1 MPSRRFP
8 KRPPPSSPSP
18 ESIVERVDQQR
29 PGDIP
34 GDTIPTGF
42 PSIDRLLG
50 GGVRRRDLV
59 VLGGDIGSGKSALAL
74 GLALRVAQGGAGVAL
89 FSGEMDEE
97 RLMERALAIE
107 GRVAVDELRGAKLND
122 ETRAGIGG
130 AAVRLRDLPLTSL
143 ALAGPDFESVARRL
157 DPLPPLGLVIV
168 DYLQLVPSPAGVT
181 RSTQDEDLA
190 LVLQR
195 LKALALTRQVA
206 LVVVSQLPRFD
217 AKRPNARPALD
228 DFGHLG
234 AIKQHADL
242 VLGLYREEMYNP
254 GYGVDGATELI
265 VLKNRNGP
273 TGFVDLYFYRRWMR
287 FEDMLD
293 PDR

>member
-1 MPSRRFP
+1 MPSPARRLE
-8 KRPPPSSPSP
+8 KRPSLDNL
-18 ESIVERVDQQR
+18 VERVDAQS
-29 PGDIP
+29 PGEIT
-34 GDTIPTGF
+34 GDTIPTGYG
-42 PSIDRLLG
+42 SLDKLLG
-50 GGVRRRDLV
+50 GGFRRRDLIL
-59 VLGGDIGSGKSALAL
+59 LGGDVGSGKSALAL
-74 GLALRVAQGGAGVAL
+74 GIALRVAQQSPGVAFL
-89 FSGEMDEE
+89 SGEMNEE

-107 GRVAVDELRGAKLND
+107 GRVAVDELRAATLTD
-122 ETRAGIGG
+122 QTRAGVGG
-130 AAVRLRDLPLTSL
+130 AAVRLRGLPLAVLPL
-143 ALAGPDFESVARRL
+143 AAPDFETLTARL
-157 DPLPPLGLVIV
+157 DPLRQLGLIVV
-168 DYLQLVPSPAGVT
+168 DYLQLVPTPAGVT

-195 LKALALTRQVA
+195 LKAQALERQVA
-206 LVVVSQLPRFD
+206 LLVVSQLARFATGRD
-217 AKRPNARPALD
+217 NARPTLD

-242 VLGLYREEMYNP
+242 ALAIYREEMYSP
-254 GYGVDGATELI
+254 GYGVEGATELL

>member
-1 MPSRRFP
+1 MAQRLP
-8 KRPPPSSPSP
+8 KRPSPSASP
-18 ESIVERVDQQR
+18 ESLVERVDQQR

-34 GDTIPTGF
+34 SDTIPTGF

-74 GLALRVAQGGAGVAL
+74 GLALRVAQRGTAVAL
-89 FSGEMDEE
+89 FSGEMDQE

-107 GRVAVDELRGAKLND
+107 GRVAVDELRGAKLSD

-130 AAVRLRDLPLTSL
+130 AAVRLRDLPLTTLSL
-143 ALAGPDFESVARRL
+143 AAPDFEAVARRL
-157 DPLPPLGLVIV
+157 EPLPPLGLVIV
-168 DYLQLVPSPAGVT
+168 DYLQLVPSPSGVA

-195 LKALALTRQVA
+195 LKALALERQVA

>member
-1 MPSRRFP
+1 MTRTSLSAVATSSRRSQPRRLGGNGQGAGRRSRCGAERMTGRRFP
-8 KRPPPSSPSP
+8 KRLSGSSPSP
-18 ESIVERVDQQR
+18 ESLVERVDQQR
-29 PGDIP
+29 PGDVP

-50 GGVRRRDLV
+50 GGLRRRDLV

-74 GLALRVAQGGAGVAL
+74 GLALRVAQRGTSVAL

-107 GRVAVDELRGAKLND
+107 GRVAVDELR
-122 ETRAGIGG
+122 
-130 AAVRLRDLPLTSL
+130 
-143 ALAGPDFESVARRL
+143 
-157 DPLPPLGLVIV
+157 
-168 DYLQLVPSPAGVT
+168 
-181 RSTQDEDLA
+181 
-190 LVLQR
+190 
-195 LKALALTRQVA
+195 
-206 LVVVSQLPRFD
+206 
-217 AKRPNARPALD
+217 
-228 DFGHLG
+228 G

>member
-1 MPSRRFP
+1 MAQRLP
-8 KRPPPSSPSP
+8 KRPSPSASP
-18 ESIVERVDQQR
+18 ESLVERVDQQR

-34 GDTIPTGF
+34 SDTIPTGF

-74 GLALRVAQGGAGVAL
+74 GLALRVAQRGTAVAL
-89 FSGEMDEE
+89 FSGEMDQE
-97 RLMERALAIE
+97 RLMERALA
-107 GRVAVDELRGAKLND
+107 
-122 ETRAGIGG
+122 
-130 AAVRLRDLPLTSL
+130 
-143 ALAGPDFESVARRL
+143 
-157 DPLPPLGLVIV
+157 
-168 DYLQLVPSPAGVT
+168 
-181 RSTQDEDLA
+181 
-190 LVLQR
+190 
-195 LKALALTRQVA
+195 RQVA